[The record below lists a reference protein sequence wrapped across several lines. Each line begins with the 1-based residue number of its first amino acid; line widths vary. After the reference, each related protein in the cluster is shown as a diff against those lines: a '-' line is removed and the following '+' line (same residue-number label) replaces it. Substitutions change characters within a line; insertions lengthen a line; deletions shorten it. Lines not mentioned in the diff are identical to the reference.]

1 MRLSHRK
8 RRAHQP
14 LLKGIRTNISTI
26 LLLVSVLFF
35 IFFARV
41 VYSPLLPSI
50 ERDLHFTHTQAASF
64 FLFISL
70 GYAVMNIFSGFIASW
85 LGHRTTIFLA
95 ILLVSS
101 ATVFIAVTPS
111 LLLMRAGLIVVG
123 LGAGLYPPSGIAT
136 ASSLVDSRDEGKV
149 LSIHE
154 LGPNLGFI
162 AAPLAVALLLPR
174 LEWRSCLLFI
184 SVLGFLI
191 GMLYIIF
198 SRGGSF
204 RGEAPVLRNLTQILS
219 LPSFWI
225 STVIMALGAGASIG
239 LFAIIPTYLVFERG
253 LDQELVNT
261 LVGVS
266 RISGLVVLLSAGHLV
281 DRFGAKKLISAA
293 LFSAG
298 VATVALWTP
307 SRSILIAAVF
317 LQPLLIVS
325 FFPAILTAA
334 ARIAPRNFQNLTMSF
349 ILPIGY
355 GFGAGVLPV
364 LLGWLGD
371 NASFALGFLSYGL
384 LLVAGSF
391 LPFALKLNDTGR

>member
-1 MRLSHRK
+1 M
-8 RRAHQP
+8 P
-14 LLKGIRTNISTI
+14 TI
-26 LLLVSVLFF
+26 LLLMSVLFF

-50 ERDLHFTHTQAASF
+50 ERDLHLTHTQAASF

-85 LGHRTTIFLA
+85 LGHRTTVFLA
-95 ILLVSS
+95 ALLVSL
-101 ATVFIAVTPS
+101 ATVFIAVIPS
-111 LLLMRAGLIVVG
+111 LPMMRSGLFVVG

-136 ASSLVDSRDEGKV
+136 ASSLVHSRDEGKI

-162 AAPLAVALLLPR
+162 VAPLAVALLLPH
-174 LEWRSCLLFI
+174 LEWRSCLLLI
-184 SVLGFLI
+184 SILGLLI
-191 GMLYIIF
+191 GTLYIIF
-198 SRGGSF
+198 SRGGGF
-204 RGEAPVLRNLTQILS
+204 KGEAPVLRNLSQILS

-225 STVIMALGAGASIG
+225 TAVIMALGAGASIG
-239 LFAIIPTYLVFERG
+239 LFAILPTYLVFERG

-266 RISGLVVLLSAGHLV
+266 RISGLIAVLSAGYLV
-281 DRFGAKKLISAA
+281 DRFGAKKLIGAA
-293 LFSAG
+293 LFSTG
-298 VATVALWTP
+298 LATVALWAQ
-307 SRSILIAAVF
+307 SRPVLIIAVF

-371 NASFALGFLSYGL
+371 NASFALGFLIYGGML
-384 LLVAGSF
+384 IAGSV
-391 LPFALKLNDTGR
+391 LPFLLKLTHED